1 MSRNFAQPITSR
13 IPLLMPAARI
23 CLRLLAWLGS
33 TAGISFCSGA
43 LAALFSVVFC
53 HQMFARFGSGLITS
67 AATAAALSIG
77 LLVGAVG
84 SRVGRSRAASAIVAL
99 IPAIWVL
106 LSGWFADRMGSVY
119 GSFELSALA
128 SPEAQFAAALGTA
141 LLLVAVPA
149 ACGARLALGNRTLD
163 GAWGCFGAGVGC
175 VITAYG
181 LGPWFGL
188 QWTGGLAAVVT
199 VAWVVRAAFRRSSI
213 RDVLVDER
221 LTVATA
227 KTSGGANNR
236 FWFGCR
242 RSDRRLAG
250 ATGPTTDAGNRGD
263 RMDGLCRL
271 PARGR
276 GQLAIRSRRTDRMA
290 SAANGAGC
298 FSGGTDRRSAG
309 GSLPVFDGSVPRRHG
324 ESFERCSSVLCPWT
338 GCRRCPLRRRCS
350 LGSVCRWGDR
360 ERAGGRRER
369 K

>member
-1 MSRNFAQPITSR
+1 
-13 IPLLMPAARI
+13 MPAARI

-43 LAALFSVVFC
+43 LAAPFSVVFC

-163 GAWGCFGAGVGC
+163 GAWGCFLRRRRLRDHGLR
-175 VITAYG
+175 
-181 LGPWFGL
+181 LGP
-188 QWTGGLAAVVT
+188 
-199 VAWVVRAAFRRSSI
+199 VVRSAVDRRI
-213 RDVLVDER
+213 
-221 LTVATA
+221 
-227 KTSGGANNR
+227 
-236 FWFGCR
+236 GCR
-242 RSDRRLAG
+242 RDS
-250 ATGPTTDAGNRGD
+250 
-263 RMDGLCRL
+263 GL
-271 PARGR
+271 G
-276 GQLAIRSRRTDRMA
+276 
-290 SAANGAGC
+290 GAG
-298 FSGGTDRRSAG
+298 GVPP
-309 GSLPVFDGSVPRRHG
+309 LVNPRR
-324 ESFERCSSVLCPWT
+324 
-338 GCRRCPLRRRCS
+338 
-350 LGSVCRWGDR
+350 
-360 ERAGGRRER
+360 AGR
-369 K
+369 